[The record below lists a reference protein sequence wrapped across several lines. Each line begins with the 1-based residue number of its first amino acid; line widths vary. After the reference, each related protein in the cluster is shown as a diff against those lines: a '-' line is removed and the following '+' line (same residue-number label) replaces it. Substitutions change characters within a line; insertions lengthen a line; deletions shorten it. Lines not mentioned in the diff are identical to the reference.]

1 MAHVPPLDACA
12 CQKGEQSPQQRQREV
27 TRVFQSNG
35 RDQANEKTGLFTS
48 GVLRDKNKARS
59 IKRQK
64 QGKLTVSF
72 SFEIK
77 LFFFFFLLA
86 TPHSL
91 QDLSCLTRD
100 WTRAQQRKCG
110 VLSTRPPGHFQ
121 YNILLI
127 AKMVPSYSF
136 WPAPLGL
143 ILTL

>member
-1 MAHVPPLDACA
+1 MFLHWTPVPVKRENSHHSRD
-12 CQKGEQSPQQRQREV
+12 REV

-77 LFFFFFLLA
+77 LFFFF
-86 TPHSL
+86 
-91 QDLSCLTRD
+91 
-100 WTRAQQRKCG
+100 
-110 VLSTRPPGHFQ
+110 
-121 YNILLI
+121 
-127 AKMVPSYSF
+127 SF
-136 WPAPLGL
+136 WPHHTACR
-143 ILTL
+143 ILVA

>member
-1 MAHVPPLDACA
+1 MEPSRIVPTAISAAHGTKIFNPVSKHTFSSSYMAHVPPLDACA

-77 LFFFFFLLA
+77 LFFFFPFGHTTQLA
-86 TPHSL
+86 GS
-91 QDLSCLTRD
+91 
-100 WTRAQQRKCG
+100 
-110 VLSTRPPGHFQ
+110 
-121 YNILLI
+121 
-127 AKMVPSYSF
+127 
-136 WPAPLGL
+136 
-143 ILTL
+143 